1 MSLDIAH
8 IDLSLPVRRIAAI
21 GLLLVAVLGAIVL
34 IVEPLVDAFT
44 SASDAIAQQRLA
56 IARFEALTAR
66 LPQLEAEHKTLERN
80 VAAEGGFLQGS
91 NDALRAAELQNRIKN
106 IVEAHGGQLLS
117 TQILPGRDENGFRRV
132 AAQVVLSVTTE
143 SLTAILYDCE
153 DREPFLFVDSFE
165 IRGRQVP
172 RLDDPRTPKTVLDVR
187 LELSAYAR
195 TATP

>member
-195 TATP
+195 MATP